1 MKAREP
7 KGGAGLGGDVEY
19 QTLSLGQYAS
29 AVEATLRRM
38 TEEKFLARLW
48 QKDPTLWKDDPP
60 HQKVIRNA
68 LGWLTVAGA
77 MLEQAEEIQA
87 FAGQVRADGIADV
100 VLLGM
105 GGSSLCAEVFRRT
118 FGRIGVYP
126 RLWVLDSTD
135 PATVAGIEQSVDLT
149 RTLFIVASKSG
160 TTTEPLMFYRYFF
173 ARVSRVK
180 PDRPGAHFIAI
191 TDPGTPLAESAG
203 HERFR
208 RVFLNP
214 ADIGG
219 RYSALSYFGMVP
231 AALMGL
237 DVKGV
242 LERAVE
248 AADACGP
255 GVPPDKNPAAR
266 LGAILGALAG
276 QGRDKVTLVTPR
288 PIDSLG
294 LWVEQLV
301 AESTGKEGRG
311 ILPVPG
317 EPLGPPGVYGDDR
330 VFVSIATPGGSDA
343 ETEAKLRAL
352 EAAGHPV
359 VRHALQDPLS
369 LGAEFFVWE
378 VATAL
383 VGALLRINPF
393 DQPNVQ
399 ESKDNT
405 NRLLEVY
412 RRQGKFPEQEIL
424 VEADGC
430 RITGDAATRAAARET
445 HRPRTPSAYL
455 RAHLARAGTG
465 DYVALTAFIP
475 ETPAHDD
482 LLGVIRTR
490 IRDALKAATTVG
502 YGPRFLHSTG
512 QLHKGGPD
520 RGVFIQITADDPCD
534 LAIPGEPF
542 SFSVLKHAQA
552 LGDLESLLKRGRRVI
567 RFHVGHETEAGLRTL
582 LGAVQEGLAT
592 QVAGG

>member
-105 GGSSLCAEVFRRT
+105 GGSSLCAEVFRRP
-118 FGRIGVYP
+118 FGRIGAYP
-126 RLWVLDSTD
+126 RPW
-135 PATVAGIEQSVDLT
+135 
-149 RTLFIVASKSG
+149 
-160 TTTEPLMFYRYFF
+160 
-173 ARVSRVK
+173 
-180 PDRPGAHFIAI
+180 
-191 TDPGTPLAESAG
+191 
-203 HERFR
+203 
-208 RVFLNP
+208 
-214 ADIGG
+214 
-219 RYSALSYFGMVP
+219 
-231 AALMGL
+231 GL

-242 LERAVE
+242 LERAVK

-352 EAAGHPV
+352 EAAGHPG
-359 VRHALQDPLS
+359 VRHPRQGPLS

-430 RITGDAATRAAARET
+430 RITRRA
-445 HRPRTPSAYL
+445 
-455 RAHLARAGTG
+455 
-465 DYVALTAFIP
+465 
-475 ETPAHDD
+475 
-482 LLGVIRTR
+482 
-490 IRDALKAATTVG
+490 
-502 YGPRFLHSTG
+502 
-512 QLHKGGPD
+512 
-520 RGVFIQITADDPCD
+520 
-534 LAIPGEPF
+534 
-542 SFSVLKHAQA
+542 
-552 LGDLESLLKRGRRVI
+552 
-567 RFHVGHETEAGLRTL
+567 
-582 LGAVQEGLAT
+582 
-592 QVAGG
+592 